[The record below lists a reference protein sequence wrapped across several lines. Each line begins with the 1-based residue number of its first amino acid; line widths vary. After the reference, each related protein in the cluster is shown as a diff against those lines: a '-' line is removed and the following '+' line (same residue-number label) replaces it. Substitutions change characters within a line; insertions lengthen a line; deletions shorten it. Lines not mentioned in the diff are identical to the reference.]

1 MYSAGICPRCAFITY
16 RGGGKPGW
24 PRSALHSSSEKIIRC
39 RPLLWE
45 GKMPRWAF
53 SFLPLFQHLWKLIIW
68 FCLYSQWLCFFFL
81 LFIFRNRGATV
92 LGRHTE
98 AGWHPHCRFLS
109 WNQSQIKIV
118 KVCHVSFP
126 FRWQT
131 GHQVDTR
138 RLFDIVLLGQNAAL
152 FSRKEN
158 FKMLAPIGHIY
169 NSCLCFLTYT
179 SIPLI
184 WQLEELS

>member
-1 MYSAGICPRCAFITY
+1 MPASPGGRQNAALSFFLLASVSA
-16 RGGGKPGW
+16 
-24 PRSALHSSSEKIIRC
+24 SAEINHLI
-39 RPLLWE
+39 
-45 GKMPRWAF
+45 
-53 SFLPLFQHLWKLIIW
+53 LFVQSVTL
-68 FCLYSQWLCFFFL
+68 FFFL

-98 AGWHPHCRFLS
+98 AGWHHHCRFLS

-126 FRWQT
+126 FSWQT

-138 RLFDIVLLGQNAAL
+138 WLFDIVLLGQNAAL